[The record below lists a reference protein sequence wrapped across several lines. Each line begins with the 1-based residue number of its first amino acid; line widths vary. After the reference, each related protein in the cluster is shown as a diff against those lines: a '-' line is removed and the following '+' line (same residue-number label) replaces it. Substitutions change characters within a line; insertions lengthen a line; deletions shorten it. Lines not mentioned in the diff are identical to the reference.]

1 MGSHSSIFKIC
12 KGEDSSKSLNPGA
25 YQISIS
31 QLKDVSISPHQTNY
45 EYFSES
51 EEKLLYTKYSK
62 TELLQVKPPTKWQTS
77 EILGQGSFGCVLFAV
92 NLETGELMAMK
103 QIPLIEFTFD
113 IAQEEINELELEV
126 EILSRLN
133 HKNIVRYLGTR
144 KDERSLNIFMEYVAG
159 GTISSLI
166 SKYGRISENLMR
178 VYAQQILQGL
188 EYLHYFKY
196 LHRDI
201 KGANVLINNDGVC
214 KLADFGSAKRLI
226 RIEDRS
232 QMFSLKGTTNWM
244 APEVMRQDAYGRFAD
259 IWSFGCLMVEMA
271 TGKPPWY
278 YKTNQIQIFMH
289 VCTTDEAPQ
298 LPEELSPVCKDFILS
313 CFKRNPSERLNAHRL
328 LIHPFLKGSG
338 SHSVRV
344 SPKPSIDCFE
354 SWSSK
359 HASND
364 LKGGKVSSFVVSP
377 FDDTM
382 EHAIRLADI
391 RGQSISGESFGGL
404 NPEHAVKG
412 PFNDIITTA
421 KFKVVKQ
428 DEDEGIIYLK
438 RPSDDWSGSD

>member
-12 KGEDSSKSLNPGA
+12 KGEDSSSALKPGA
-25 YQISIS
+25 YQISVS
-31 QLKDVSISPHQTNY
+31 QLNDLTLSPFQTKY

-62 TELLQVKPPTKWQTS
+62 TELIQVKPPSKWQTS
-77 EILGQGSFGCVLFAV
+77 EILGQGSFGCVLFAA

-113 IAQEEINELELEV
+113 LAREEINELELEV

-144 KDERSLNIFMEYVAG
+144 KDDHSLNIFMEYVAG

-166 SKYGRISENLMR
+166 GKYGRISENLMR

-244 APEVMRQDAYGRFAD
+244 APEVMRQEAYGRFAD
-259 IWSFGCLMVEMA
+259 IWSFGCLLVEMA

-289 VCTTDEAPQ
+289 VCTTNEAPQ
-298 LPEELSPVCKDFILS
+298 LPGELSPVCKDFILS

-328 LIHPFLKGSG
+328 LNHPFLRASG
-338 SHSVRV
+338 KHSVRV

-359 HASND
+359 YATSE
-364 LKGGKVSSFVVSP
+364 LKGGKVSSFVISP

-382 EHAIRLADI
+382 EHAVGLADI
-391 RGQSISGESFGGL
+391 KKQSISGESFGGL